1 MGAITQNKIGTI
13 QLTDDIIRQSILN
26 YVKSSKL
33 NEPVSIDIKQN
44 DTNRFIFTIVFKN
57 GKNKNFINDLDS
69 LCSYVL
75 KMIETNLQI
84 FGSIVIGQIS
94 N

>member
-1 MGAITQNKIGTI
+1 MGAITQNKIGAI

-44 DTNRFIFTIVFKN
+44 DTNRFIFTIIFKN
-57 GKNKNFINDLDS
+57 GKNKNFINDLDY